1 MKLLPTSNSGSPRYL
16 TNSTSGLLVEIYYTK
31 PVSLFQ
37 AKKFRE
43 ISTIGKGSSRPMGKN
58 KIKFSENF

>member
-1 MKLLPTSNSGSPRYL
+1 
-16 TNSTSGLLVEIYYTK
+16 LLVEIYYTK

-58 KIKFSENF
+58 KNKFSEILKYF